1 MELEV
6 LADLADPTTD
16 EEDFLAASDEEGDEE
31 WHEEAFV
38 ASSDEESPEESFTD
52 PAAYEAR
59 LYRDFWNDMFAG
71 DEYGSYDT
79 ITSIPPMFF
88 TDCSSSRDDYVHEQP
103 TLQIFSVKVTDITG
117 GLEWPLD
124 VYGMVVARDVVD
136 RNRNIIFHRG
146 RDNCQTITQED
157 PYLALTGPTRAVVLS
172 VQAAFVEVDLKVK
185 GTTESEDRD
194 LSFLAVSYKNDGS
207 SSSYVFDRVETSR
220 LSTLELTF
228 GHIVNSVEATINMQV
243 VCGSWP
249 HGFRGVFTACTTDIH
264 GLEVLLLSSKD
275 DELPVDEEGGVKL
288 SRRVVSVEFSRPM
301 ARRKKAKH
309 KKPKLKVS
317 GKALHIEG
325 EEDVLKDDVVFTSNE
340 TSRSQQVLRIGSC
353 EMEVTVAWSLL
364 STFKCSYD

>member
-1 MELEV
+1 MELEEV
-6 LADLADPTTD
+6 LGDLADSTTD

-31 WHEEAFV
+31 WHEQAFV

-71 DEYGSYDT
+71 EEHGSYDT

-88 TDCSSSRDDYVHEQP
+88 TDRNCTHDEYVHEQP
-103 TLQIFSVKVTDITG
+103 TLQVFSVKVTEITG

-136 RNRNIIFHRG
+136 RNRNIIFHSD

-157 PYLALTGPTRAVVLS
+157 PCLALTGPTRAIVLS

-228 GHIVNSVEATINMQV
+228 GHIVNSVEATISMQV
-243 VCGSWP
+243 VRGSWP

-264 GLEVLLLSSKD
+264 GLDVLLLSFGD
-275 DELPVDEEGGVKL
+275 GGVPVDEEGEVKL

-301 ARRKKAKH
+301 ARRKKANR
-309 KKPKLKVS
+309 KKPKLKIS
-317 GKALHIEG
+317 GQALHIEG
-325 EEDVLKDDVVFTSNE
+325 ERDVLKYVGFYHSVW
-340 TSRSQQVLRIGSC
+340 
-353 EMEVTVAWSLL
+353 A
-364 STFKCSYD
+364 